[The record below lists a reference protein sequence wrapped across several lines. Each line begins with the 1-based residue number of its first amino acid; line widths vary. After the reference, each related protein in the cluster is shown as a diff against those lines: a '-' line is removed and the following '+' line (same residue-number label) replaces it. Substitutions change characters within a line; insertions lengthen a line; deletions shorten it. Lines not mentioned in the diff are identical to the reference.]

1 MSNSTINL
9 LVKLS
14 FILAML
20 LTGAY
25 GANEFIKTA
34 NLWSERV
41 TNAAIEA
48 SKGR

>member
-1 MSNSTINL
+1 MHSINI

-14 FILAML
+14 FILVML

-34 NLWSERV
+34 NLWVEKT

>member
-1 MSNSTINL
+1 MSNNTINL

-14 FILAML
+14 FILIMA

-34 NLWSERV
+34 NLWVEKT